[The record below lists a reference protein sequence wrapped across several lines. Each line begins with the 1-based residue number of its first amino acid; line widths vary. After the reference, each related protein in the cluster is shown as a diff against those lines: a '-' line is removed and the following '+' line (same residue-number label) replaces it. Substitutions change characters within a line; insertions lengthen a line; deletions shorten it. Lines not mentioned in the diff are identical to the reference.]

1 MQINTIQD
9 EGNSPG
15 LWIKI
20 QNQHELE
27 EKKKIMA
34 NELEKIK
41 TFVFTDINQLRLKKL
56 VIEYFKGL
64 VIGQ

>member
-1 MQINTIQD
+1 MKINAIQD

-15 LWIKI
+15 LWINI